1 MEYVGYLEFEKI
13 KLKIEAE
20 DENIIGINFV
30 DEILIENKNEAID
43 KCKEELCEYF
53 LGKRKVF
60 TIKIKLIKGTDF
72 QKSVW
77 EALKQLPYGTTCSYK
92 DIAKKIKNEKA
103 YRAVGSANNKNPI
116 PIIIPCH
123 RVIGNNKSLTG
134 YAGGLEIKKKLL
146 DIELQ

>member
-30 DEILIENKNEAID
+30 DEILIENKNEAIE